1 MAGAFRPM
9 SFCSSTSHHG
19 LNTAWDG
26 DLFNNRRNSSIS
38 LEDIAPLSFNKDVT
52 QAILHATNDVNAMP
66 ELPDVETFKRYVD
79 RTSLHRRI
87 SGVDVL
93 SAYVLKGV
101 SMDEL
106 ARRLKGCRFESS
118 RRHGKHLFV
127 RTDGDLWLRLHFG
140 MTGSLRYFKHEQ
152 RTPRH
157 TRVLFVFA
165 NGHRLAVEDQ
175 RKFGEVGLLKDV
187 DEFLKKRALGRDA
200 LDISLPQFKEIFGKH
215 RGAVKTILLNQKLIA
230 GIGNIYADEILF
242 RARIHPATQVSAL
255 KEKTVAKLFRA
266 ARDILKKAID
276 AKADMD
282 RMPKSWLLPRRGKG
296 RKCPRCGRELKSTT
310 IGGRT
315 AWFCAQCQK
324 RAH

>member
-1 MAGAFRPM
+1 
-9 SFCSSTSHHG
+9 
-19 LNTAWDG
+19 
-26 DLFNNRRNSSIS
+26 
-38 LEDIAPLSFNKDVT
+38 
-52 QAILHATNDVNAMP
+52 MP
-66 ELPDVETFKRYVD
+66 ELPDVETFKRYLNA
-79 RTSLHRRI
+79 TSLHQRI
-87 SGVDVL
+87 TGVDVR

-175 RKFGEVGLLKDV
+175 RKFGEIGLIDDV
-187 DEFLKKRALGRDA
+187 NEFLKKRALGRDA
-200 LDISLPQFKEIFGKH
+200 LDISLPQFKEIFRKH